1 MSDRDRTQSATDT
14 DDDDNGEAPAASTA
28 ETDTDDDSASTSP
41 TSTATSSSDG
51 SVRGGAGRTRDDAGD
66 VRNLILRGALVVLGF
81 VAVVALFQFYTSAV
95 AVINEWVGREY
106 RALFRAAFNLVVLL
120 AAGIGISVVVRELT
134 DTDGG
139 GGGA

>member
-1 MSDRDRTQSATDT
+1 MSDSDRTHPTDGTET
-14 DDDDNGEAPAASTA
+14 DDNSDAPAARTA
-28 ETDTDDDSASTSP
+28 GADTDGG
-41 TSTATSSSDG
+41 TSTASS
-51 SVRGGAGRTRDDAGD
+51 RGRAVGPRDDTNG
-66 VRNLILRGALVVLGF
+66 VRTLILRGALVVLGF

-134 DTDGG
+134 GTGG
-139 GGGA
+139 DEL

>member
-14 DDDDNGEAPAASTA
+14 DDDNGEAPAASTA

-51 SVRGGAGRTRDDAGD
+51 SVRGGAGRTRGD